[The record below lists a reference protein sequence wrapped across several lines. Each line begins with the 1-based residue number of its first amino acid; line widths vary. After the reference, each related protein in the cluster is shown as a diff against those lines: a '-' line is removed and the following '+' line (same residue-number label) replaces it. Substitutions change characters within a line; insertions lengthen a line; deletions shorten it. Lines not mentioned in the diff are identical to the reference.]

1 MSIKMSIERHEER
14 LKNRTLTFKRKQKE
28 LDNLTKQIEKD
39 KEEIE
44 FLKYQIEEAKKANKN
59 SFDSEKFR
67 VPKKSTKNN
76 EN

>member
-1 MSIKMSIERHEER
+1 MSIKMPIEWHEEC
-14 LKNRTLTFKRKQKE
+14 LKNRISSFERKQKE
-28 LDNLTKQIEKD
+28 LDSLIKQIEKD

-44 FLKYQIEEAKKANKN
+44 FLEYQIKEAKKANKD

-67 VPKKSTKNN
+67 VPKRSGKNN